1 MDHVIYTAMNG
12 ARHALDTQA
21 VITNNLAN
29 VSTHGFK
36 AQLAA
41 SRFVPIEGSVG
52 HQTRTLTIASTPG
65 TDQRAGAMNY
75 TTRSLD
81 VALSDG
87 GYLAVQLADGRE
99 AYTRNGNIQIS
110 ANGELMIQ
118 GRPLLG
124 DGGEIMVP
132 PQAQLTIA
140 ADGSITGY
148 IPTDPPTQLGQ
159 VGQIKRVKPAEQQLV
174 RGEEG
179 LFHLAEPNAQPLAMD
194 NSVKLLSGVLEGS
207 NVNPAEAM
215 VAMIAN
221 ARTFEMQMKV
231 VHSANDNAQR
241 ANQLLAIS

>member
-1 MDHVIYTAMNG
+1 MHQRN
-12 ARHALDTQA
+12 
-21 VITNNLAN
+21 
-29 VSTHGFK
+29 GFK

-41 SRFVPIEGSVG
+41 SRYVPIEGLVE

-75 TTRSLD
+75 TARALD
-81 VALSDG
+81 VAISDG
-87 GYLAVQLADGRE
+87 GYLAVQLTDGRE

-118 GRPLLG
+118 GRLLMG
-124 DGGEIMVP
+124 DGGEITVP

-140 ADGSITGY
+140 ADGTISGY
-148 IPTDPPTQLGQ
+148 MPTDPPTPLGQ
-159 VGQIKRVKPAEQQLV
+159 LGQIKRVKPTAQQLM

-179 LFHLAEPNAQPLAMD
+179 LFHLAENAEPLAMD
-194 NSVKLLSGVLEGS
+194 NNVKLLSGVLEGS
-207 NVNPAEAM
+207 NVNPAQAM

-221 ARTFEMQMKV
+221 ARIFDMQMKV

>member
-29 VSTHGFK
+29 VSTYGFK

-41 SRFVPIEGSVG
+41 SRFVPIEGTAG

-75 TTRSLD
+75 TSRPLD
-81 VALSDG
+81 VAASAG

-99 AYTRNGNIQIS
+99 AYTRNGNMQIS
-110 ANGELMIQ
+110 ADGELMIQ
-118 GRPLLG
+118 GRPVMG
-124 DGGEIMVP
+124 DGGEIRVP

-140 ADGSITGY
+140 ADGTITGY

-159 VGQIKRVKPAEQQLV
+159 VGQIKRVKATAQQLL

-179 LFHLAEPNAQPLAMD
+179 LFHLAENSEPLAMD
-194 NSVKLLSGVLEGS
+194 NSVQLLSGVLEGS
-207 NVNPAEAM
+207 NVNPAQAM

-231 VHSANDNAQR
+231 IHSANDNAQR